1 MNETKRLLDI
11 MAQLRDPDTGCP
23 WDLKQNLSTLTPYIL
38 EEAYE
43 VVDAIERGDND
54 DIRDELG
61 DLLLQVV
68 FSAQLAKEDKQFDFE
83 QIAKSISD
91 KLVRRHPHVFGDE
104 QFETDEQR
112 AEFWEQSKI
121 EERKEK
127 QKSEQDVSALD
138 SVTVGLPSLARAQ
151 KLQKRASKLG
161 FDWPEIEPVYGKI
174 HEELAEVRGATL
186 DHNTT
191 EQIEEEIGDLLFS
204 VVNLSRHLKVDAEEA
219 LRKGNQKFK
228 RRFQYIEQQ
237 LAKQRL
243 KPEQCSLE
251 QLDALWDQAKKSSIK

>member
-1 MNETKRLLDI
+1 MTEINRLLDI
-11 MAQLRDPDTGCP
+11 MTQLRDPDTGCP
-23 WDLKQNLSTLTPYIL
+23 WDLEQDLNTLAPYIL

-43 VVDAIERGDND
+43 VVDAIERNDTD

-68 FSAQLAKEDKQFDFE
+68 FSAQLANEEQKFDFE

-127 QKSEQDVSALD
+127 QKSEQDYSALD

-151 KLQKRASKLG
+151 KLQKRAAKLG
-161 FDWPEIEPVYGKI
+161 FDWPETEPVYDKI
-174 HEELAEVRGATL
+174 NEELQEVREATP
-186 DHNTT
+186 
-191 EQIEEEIGDLLFS
+191 EQLEEEIGDLLFS

-219 LRKGNQKFK
+219 LRKGNQKFM

-237 LAKQRL
+237 LAKQQL

-251 QLDALWDQAKKSSIK
+251 QLDKLWDQAKKSGIK

>member
-1 MNETKRLLDI
+1 MNNIRRLLDI

-23 WDLKQNLSTLTPYIL
+23 WDLKQDLSTLTPYIL

-43 VVDAIERGDND
+43 VVDAIERNDTD

-68 FSAQLAKEDKQFDFE
+68 FSAQLASEEKKFDFE

-112 AEFWEQSKI
+112 AEFWEQSKV

-127 QKSEQDVSALD
+127 QKSASDQSALD
-138 SVTVGLPSLARAQ
+138 SVTVGLPSLSRAQ
-151 KLQKRASKLG
+151 KLQKRAAQIG

-174 HEELAEVRGATL
+174 SEELQEVREASP
-186 DHNTT
+186 
-191 EQIEEEIGDLLFS
+191 EQLEEEIGDLLFS

-219 LRKGNQKFK
+219 LRKGNLKFV
-228 RRFQYIEQQ
+228 RRFQYIEDQ
-237 LAKQRL
+237 LDKQHL
-243 KPEQCSLE
+243 KPEQCSL
-251 QLDALWDQAKKSSIK
+251 QRLDELWDQAKQSEINIP